1 MKLYVGNLV
10 YNMTES
16 ELKDL
21 FSPFGEVVSV
31 RIMTDQYT
39 RGSLNFGYVKMS
51 NSVEGLTAMEMLN
64 GEPINNRH
72 IVVKSVESAKIN

>member
-16 ELKDL
+16 QLKDL
-21 FSPFGEVVSV
+21 FVPYGEVMGA

-39 RGSLNFGYVKMS
+39 RQSLNFGYVKMS
-51 NSVEGLTAMEMLN
+51 NSADGQTAMEMLN
-64 GEPINNRH
+64 GENVNDRF
-72 IVVKSVESAKIN
+72 IVVKAAHSA

>member
-16 ELKDL
+16 ELKEL
-21 FSPFGEVVSV
+21 FSPYGKVVSA
-31 RIMTDQYT
+31 RIMTDHYT

-51 NSVEGLTAMEMLN
+51 NPIEGMTAMEMLN
-64 GEPINNRH
+64 GEPINDRNL
-72 IVVKSVESAKIN
+72 VVKAAHSS